1 MLAWFRLT
9 ALALLLILPASLAC
23 ATRTLW
29 NIVPSGRLMHP
40 EIQESSGIVAS
51 RQFQG
56 VLWTHNDSRNPP
68 QIFAV
73 KRSGQFIRKYH
84 LEGAEN
90 IDWEDIALDE
100 SNNLFILENSS
111 RTDPQKR
118 TLIYIV
124 PEPNPFQNTQSAVT
138 PAGVLSVR
146 FPNEAAYDCEALFVW
161 KGNGYLVTKSWDGS
175 LPKIF
180 RFQIEQGDGT
190 AVYEGEVPVHTM
202 VTGGDISTDG
212 TRIILISYLALLLFD
227 GPGDPVEMLRTHP
240 LISRLNARQVEAVT
254 FYGQDRVII
263 SNEQRDIF
271 ELKIRDLLKR
281 KAPFVRTPRE
291 EVPNL
296 DSRPDAGRRLED
308 WRRGLWLEAGT
319 TPRAPALGRVAWS
332 EDGLHVGISLPPDL
346 HLAPLVEPEPGNFDD
361 WFKPGR
367 IYVLI
372 NPDGLR
378 PLSFGDHDRCIVIG
392 TDDSGQIAAQSRFLR
407 PATFVEAVEDQPD
420 WLDVEKDGGQI
431 LVTVRPS
438 APGFLATAFEDSREI
453 GFNVIV
459 IHNNGDLLSW
469 APMTRR
475 FIWDSPSV
483 WGVLELD
490 R

>member
-9 ALALLLILPASLAC
+9 ALAMLLALPASFAC

-40 EIQESSGIVAS
+40 DIQESSGIIAS

-56 VLWTHNDSRNPP
+56 VLWTHNDSGHSP

-73 KRSGQFIRKYH
+73 KRSGQFIRKY
-84 LEGAEN
+84 LLNGAEN

-100 SNNLFILENSS
+100 SDNLYILENSS
-111 RTDPQKR
+111 RIDPQKR
-118 TLIYIV
+118 TLIYVV
-124 PEPNPFQNTQSAVT
+124 PEPDPFQDTEPTVNPSAV
-138 PAGVLSVR
+138 LSIL
-146 FPNEAAYDCEALFVW
+146 FPDGAAYDCETLFVW
-161 KGNGYLVTKSWDGS
+161 EGNAYIVTKSWDGS

-180 RFQIEQGDGT
+180 RFPIERRAGT

-202 VTGGDISTDG
+202 ITGGDISRDG
-212 TRIILISYLALLLFD
+212 TRIVLASYLAVLLFD
-227 GPGDPVEMLRTHP
+227 GPGDPVEMLQKHP

-263 SNEQRDIF
+263 SNEQREIF
-271 ELKIRDLLKR
+271 ELRIRDLLRR

-296 DSRPDAGRRLED
+296 EARPDVEQLFES
-308 WRRGLWLEAGT
+308 WRRGLWLEAWT
-319 TPRAPALGRVAWS
+319 APGVSTLGRVAWS

-346 HLAPLVEPEPGNFDD
+346 HLAPLIEPKPGSFDD
-361 WFKPGR
+361 WFKPGS

-378 PLSFGDHDRCIVIG
+378 PLSFGDHDRCIVLG
-392 TDDSGQIAAQSRFLR
+392 VDGSGRIAAQSRFLR
-407 PATFVEAVEDQPD
+407 PATFVETVEDHPD
-420 WLDVEKDGGQI
+420 WLDVKRAGRQI